1 MNSDDVRAAPRVAS
15 QMVAGEPNLA
25 LQRGLKILVAV
36 LGVLII
42 AGVVTIVA
50 RVVYL
55 ANKSST
61 QAAAT
66 RSPLAAQQELAL
78 PAGAVIRSTSLS
90 GSRLLVHYE
99 APSGAGLAI
108 LDLDTGKV
116 VSRVRV
122 GHDPSL
128 PW

>member
-1 MNSDDVRAAPRVAS
+1 MNPDDVRANPRMVS

-36 LGVLII
+36 LGILIV
-42 AGVVTIVA
+42 AGVVTILA

-55 ANKSST
+55 ANKSPT
-61 QAAAT
+61 QAAASKST
-66 RSPLAAQQELAL
+66 PAAQQELPL

-90 GSRLLVHYE
+90 GSRLVVQYD
-99 APSGAGLAI
+99 APGGSGIAI

-116 VSRVRV
+116 LSRVRV
-122 GHDPSL
+122 GQDPSL

>member
-1 MNSDDVRAAPRVAS
+1 MNSDDVRAAPRMAS

-42 AGVVTIVA
+42 AGVVTILA

-55 ANKSST
+55 ANKPPT
-61 QAAAT
+61 QAAASKST
-66 RSPLAAQQELAL
+66 LAAQQELGL

-90 GSRLLVHYE
+90 GSRLVVQYE
-99 APSGAGLAI
+99 APTGAGIAI
-108 LDLDTGKV
+108 LDLDTGKI

-122 GHDPSL
+122 GQDPAL